1 VSYLR
6 AGYNHR
12 THYQIHIPR
21 IATLALAAVLYPSA
35 QNAYVPRM
43 AKSSSGGNKSADKAA
58 ASTTPKSLP
67 PANKIVAPEHAAPLR
82 APISGGNPNQRKVYL
97 PPKITPRVNGSI
109 SAPVA
114 PTPSPKVET
123 TPPVTTALASPEIKP
138 VPKLPVSILP
148 TAPQSLAAALKAPP
162 SPKGAPKKPKA
173 KLSPR
178 KKAPA
183 KTVLKPETPIESA
196 PVQPEPVVSKPQSEV
211 VSPVALARIEKATA
225 AAARAIQT
233 PAPAVNKPQP
243 EATAPVA
250 LARIEKATA
259 AAARATQTPTA
270 EPKAPAVTKAKRPE
284 TPAPQPPPQPAS
296 ASKRIAFISSECT
309 PLAQTGG
316 LGDVVAGLSKA
327 LRKRGHDARVIMP
340 LYGNIDRFKYG
351 ITYSRSC
358 CVHFGH
364 GEEIWVGV
372 FEGKLG
378 DVPIWF
384 VDYERYFGRATIYDG
399 DEDAYRFAVL
409 SKAALQICKDFN
421 WIPHIAHVHDWMTS
435 LSAVFLKTWDRVLS
449 PLSETASVLTI
460 HNIGYQGKFPAD
472 ALAFY
477 GLGADYLSDDK
488 FEDFGGINLLKAGIQ
503 YADAVTTV
511 SPTYANEIR
520 GPIGGMGMHDYLNRR
535 SEHVFGI
542 VNGVDVESW
551 NPATDHYLPARYS
564 VDNMAGKA
572 ACKKALQERFG
583 LHVDPKVPLFGIV
596 SRFAPQKGF
605 DLIRGALPQALRD
618 MLMQVVVLGTGDPLT
633 ESFFRWLHNAYPHS
647 ANAHIGFVPELSHLI
662 EAGCDFFLMPSLYE
676 PCGLNQMYSSLYGT
690 LPVVRATGGLDDT
703 VENYDEATGG
713 GTGFKFHDISQR
725 ALYHTIGWAVS
736 TWWDR
741 PQHIT
746 QMRKQGMQRDFT
758 WNHSAEQYENVYEHA
773 LAHHAR
779 L

>member
-1 VSYLR
+1 
-6 AGYNHR
+6 
-12 THYQIHIPR
+12 
-21 IATLALAAVLYPSA
+21 
-35 QNAYVPRM
+35 M
-43 AKSSSGGNKSADKAA
+43 AKSSSGGKSADKAA
-58 ASTTPKSLP
+58 ASTPPKAATPSK
-67 PANKIVAPEHAAPLR
+67 KIIAPEHAEPLKL
-82 APISGGNPNQRKVYL
+82 PSSGIGGMANPNKRKVYL
-97 PPKITPRVNGSI
+97 PPKITPRVNGTLAS
-109 SAPVA
+109 PVA
-114 PTPSPKVET
+114 PAA
-123 TPPVTTALASPEIKP
+123 TPPVENSAPAVTTALASPETKP
-138 VPKLPVSILP
+138 VPKIPASILP
-148 TAPQSLAAALKAPP
+148 TSPPATFAPVLKAPP
-162 SPKGAPKKPKA
+162 SPKGVPKKPKA
-173 KLSPR
+173 RLSPR
-178 KKAPA
+178 KKASAKAAPKPA
-183 KTVLKPETPIESA
+183 APARPETPAMAKAETA
-196 PVQPEPVVSKPQSEV
+196 PLKPAPASKAEPDA

-225 AAARAIQT
+225 AAARAISK
-233 PAPAVNKPQP
+233 PAP
-243 EATAPVA
+243 
-250 LARIEKATA
+250 
-259 AAARATQTPTA
+259 
-270 EPKAPAVTKAKRPE
+270 EPKAPAVMKAKKPE
-284 TPAPQPPPQPAS
+284 TPTPQTPPEPAPAG
-296 ASKRIAFISSECT
+296 KRIAFIASECT

-327 LRKRGHDARVIMP
+327 LRKRGHDARIIMP
-340 LYGNIDRFKYG
+340 LYGSIDRFKYG
-351 ITYSRSC
+351 IHFSRSC

-364 GEEIWVGV
+364 GEEIWVGI

-384 VDYERYFGRATIYDG
+384 VDYERYFGRPQIYD
-399 DEDAYRFAVL
+399 DQEDAYRFAVL
-409 SKAALQICKDFN
+409 SKAALQICKDVN

-472 ALAFY
+472 ALGFY
-477 GLGADYLSDDK
+477 GLGADYLSEDK

-520 GPIGGMGMHDYLNRR
+520 GPIGGMGMQMYLNNRG
-535 SEHVFGI
+535 ENVFGI
-542 VNGVDVESW
+542 VNGVDVETW
-551 NPATDHYLPARYS
+551 NPATDRYLPARYS

-618 MLMQVVVLGTGDPLT
+618 MLMQVVILGTGDPFT
-633 ESFFRWLHNAYPHS
+633 ESFFRWLHGAHPHG
-647 ANAHIGFVPELSHLI
+647 ANAHIGFVPELAHLI
-662 EAGCDFFLMPSLYE
+662 EAGSDFFLMPSLYE

-703 VENYDEATGG
+703 VENYDEHDGG
-713 GTGFKFHDISQR
+713 GTGFKFWDISQR

-741 PQHIT
+741 PQHCAMM
-746 QMRKQGMQRDFT
+746 QKRGMQRDFT
-758 WNHSAEQYENVYEHA
+758 WNHSAEQYEQVYDHA
-773 LAHHAR
+773 LVYHAR

>member
-1 VSYLR
+1 
-6 AGYNHR
+6 
-12 THYQIHIPR
+12 
-21 IATLALAAVLYPSA
+21 
-35 QNAYVPRM
+35 M

-58 ASTTPKSLP
+58 ASTPPKSVLP
-67 PANKIVAPEHAAPLR
+67 AKKIIAPEHAAPLR

-97 PPKITPRVNGSI
+97 PPKITPRVSGTI
-109 SAPVA
+109 SSTVA
-114 PTPSPKVET
+114 PAAAPQVET
-123 TPPVTTALASPEIKP
+123 SPTVITALASPEIKP
-138 VPKLPVSILP
+138 VTKLPVSILP
-148 TAPQSLAAALKAPP
+148 SAPQASFASALKAPP

-178 KKAPA
+178 KKVAAKVAP
-183 KTVLKPETPIESA
+183 TEPTPTPA
-196 PVQPEPVVSKPQSEV
+196 VAKPQQEA
-211 VSPVALARIEKATA
+211 VSPVSLARIEKATA
-225 AAARAIQT
+225 AALRAIQK
-233 PAPAVNKPQP
+233 PAPAVVSQSQP
-243 EATAPVA
+243 EAAAPIA
-250 LARIEKATA
+250 LARIEKATV
-259 AAARATQTPTA
+259 AAARATQKPTT
-270 EPKAPAVTKAKRPE
+270 EPKAPAVAKAKKPE
-284 TPAPQPPPQPAS
+284 APAPQPPPSPTS
-296 ASKRIAFISSECT
+296 ARKRIAFISSECT

-327 LRKRGHDARVIMP
+327 LRKRGHDARIIMP
-340 LYGNIDRFKYG
+340 LYGSIDRFKYG
-351 ITYSRSC
+351 ITFTRSC

-384 VDYERYFGRATIYDG
+384 VDYERYFGRSTIYDG
-399 DEDAYRFAVL
+399 EEDAYRFAVL

-449 PLSETASVLTI
+449 PLSDTASVLTI
-460 HNIGYQGKFPAD
+460 HNIGYQGKFPSD

-511 SPTYANEIR
+511 SPTYAKEIR

-535 SEHVFGI
+535 GEHVFGI

-551 NPATDHYLPARYS
+551 NPPTDHYLPARYS

-633 ESFFRWLHNAYPHS
+633 ESFFRWLHNAHPHS

-662 EAGCDFFLMPSLYE
+662 EAGCDFFIMPSIYE

-713 GTGFKFHDISQR
+713 GTGFKFDDISQR

-741 PQHIT
+741 PQHIA
-746 QMRKQGMQRDFT
+746 QMQKRGMQRDFT
-758 WNHSAEQYENVYEHA
+758 WNHSAEQYEGVYEHA

>member
-1 VSYLR
+1 
-6 AGYNHR
+6 
-12 THYQIHIPR
+12 
-21 IATLALAAVLYPSA
+21 
-35 QNAYVPRM
+35 M
-43 AKSSSGGNKSADKAA
+43 AKSSSGSNKSADKPA
-58 ASTTPKSLP
+58 ASTP
-67 PANKIVAPEHAAPLR
+67 PNPVAPAKKIIAPEHAEPLR
-82 APISGGNPNQRKVYL
+82 LPISGGNPNKRKVYL
-97 PPKITPRVNGSI
+97 PPKITPRVNGTI
-109 SAPVA
+109 SSPVA
-114 PTPSPKVET
+114 PTPAPQVESAPT
-123 TPPVTTALASPEIKP
+123 VTTALASPEIKP
-138 VPKLPVSILP
+138 ATKLPVSILP
-148 TAPQSLAAALKAPP
+148 TAQQAIFASNLKAPP

-178 KKAPA
+178 KKVSAKTTPQPAEPTPTPAAPEPA
-183 KTVLKPETPIESA
+183 KSA
-196 PVQPEPVVSKPQSEV
+196 PTVAKPQPEA

-225 AAARAIQT
+225 AAARAISK
-233 PAPAVNKPQP
+233 PA
-243 EATAPVA
+243 
-250 LARIEKATA
+250 
-259 AAARATQTPTA
+259 A
-270 EPKAPAVTKAKRPE
+270 EPKAPTVAKAKKPE
-284 TPAPQPPPQPAS
+284 TPAPQPPPQPAP
-296 ASKRIAFISSECT
+296 AGKRIAFISSECT

-327 LRKRGHDARVIMP
+327 LRKRGHDARIIMP
-340 LYGNIDRFKYG
+340 LYAQIDRFKYG
-351 ITYSRSC
+351 IHFVRSC
-358 CVHFGH
+358 CVHFGR

-384 VDYERYFGRATIYDG
+384 VDYERYFGRPYIYD
-399 DEDAYRFAVL
+399 DLEDAYRFAVL
-409 SKAALQICKDFN
+409 SKAALQICKDVD

-449 PLSETASVLTI
+449 PLSDTASVLTI
-460 HNIGYQGKFPAD
+460 HNIGYQGKFPSD

-477 GLGADYLSDDK
+477 GFGGDYLTDDK

-520 GPIGGMGMHDYLNRR
+520 GPIGGMGMHTFLNNRG
-535 SEHVFGI
+535 ELVYGI

-618 MLMQVVVLGTGDPLT
+618 MLMQVVVLGTGDPFT
-633 ESFFRWLHNAYPHS
+633 ESFFRWLHGAHPHS

-662 EAGCDFFLMPSLYE
+662 EAGCDFFIMPSIYE

-746 QMRKQGMQRDFT
+746 QMQKRGMQKDFT
-758 WNHSAEQYENVYEHA
+758 WNHSAEQYEQVYEHA
-773 LAHHAR
+773 LAHRAR